1 MISPPESNKQNEVTQ
16 ESPVKGGYQLP
27 LDQGNDMSHENP
39 SVGSVSE
46 EPANA
51 EPSKASSLT

>member
-1 MISPPESNKQNEVTQ
+1 MIIVELINGEC
-16 ESPVKGGYQLP
+16 YQLP